1 MCFVAFPPYAQNA
14 EYFICGPEKMIESTE
29 KALLALDVPKNRIFT
44 ERFGAQSAKTVVDA
58 VSNAQLTATLNA
70 KQIHTTI
77 PEGQT
82 VLRALINS
90 GEHPPFS
97 CEGGICSTCKC
108 KLVEGKVHMKVNLA
122 LTDK

>member
-70 KQIHTTI
+70 KQIQTTI

-82 VLRALINS
+82 VLRALINA
-90 GEHPPFS
+90 GCILHFRVKVAFAPP
-97 CEGGICSTCKC
+97 
-108 KLVEGKVHMKVNLA
+108 VNA
-122 LTDK
+122 N